1 MPGDRLPQ
9 PLTSFLGRADDV
21 TAIGRAVRQY
31 RLVTLTGPGGVG
43 KTRLA
48 IESARAEAAGFREGA
63 RFVDLAPVRDG
74 EAVAGAVLAGLG
86 GPEPRGPALTALIG
100 LAADQELLIVLDN
113 CEQVI
118 EAVAETVEQL
128 LQGSAGVVVLATSR
142 EPLGIPGEVTWRVPP
157 LELPAGAETLP
168 LREARQLPAV
178 RLFAERARLAVP
190 AFELSEQDVPAVVR
204 ICRAVDCLP
213 LALEL
218 AAARVRALPVA
229 HLAERL
235 GERLP
240 MLSGGARTAP
250 ERQRTMEAAV
260 RWSHDLL
267 AEGEKALFR
276 RLAVF
281 TGGWTLEAAEG
292 VCGFGELSEAGVLP
306 LLESLVDR
314 SLVVAT
320 PERGRFRFLEV
331 IREFALNELERS
343 GEAIAQRGRHCRW
356 FRELTEQA
364 LPHLDGPSARY
375 WLDLLEAEIE
385 NLRTALAWALEDEA
399 SRGDGLL
406 LAGNAMWLW
415 NGRGY
420 LAEAYDVSRRLLA
433 AGPSPP
439 TARLQALKTVI
450 FGANHALDG
459 WSGEHAALE
468 AAEIAREL
476 GDEWSLAHVLAI
488 GAASRIYRADRDLA
502 GAREWAREAIEAG
515 ERSGN
520 FADAGRG
527 LWALDIVE
535 QAEGA
540 VADAPPRHLSAATT
554 MAARSGSPH
563 LQAMVHISLGEI
575 ARSKGELGE
584 AVQCYERAQA
594 IARALGIQRMLGL
607 VQVNLA
613 LTAVEARD
621 WPRALAGL
629 RAVCAADGA
638 LEPNVARA
646 VVLCAA
652 AVEAARGAAATAARW
667 LAFFDEER
675 AFAVDTADVP
685 VLDRALQECRERLG
699 SEFGDAYAQGL
710 GLDVAD
716 LVREVRA
723 WLDEQAPDVAAPVDR
738 PAGLSPRE
746 VEILRLVAGGESNQ
760 AIADRLVLS
769 RRTVENH
776 IANVYS
782 KIGAANRVEATR
794 FALDHDLLPGAL
806 A

>member
-1 MPGDRLPQ
+1 MQPDQLPQ
-9 PLTSFLGRADDV
+9 SLTSFLGRADDV
-21 TAIGRAVRQY
+21 KSIAGALREH

-48 IESARAEAAGFREGA
+48 IESARAEMASFREGA
-63 RFVDLAPVRDG
+63 RFVDLSPVRDG
-74 EAVAGAVLAGLG
+74 DGVAGVVLTALG
-86 GPEPRGPALTALIG
+86 GPEPRGAALTSLIE
-100 LAADQELLIVLDN
+100 LLADQELLIVLDN

-118 EAVAETVEQL
+118 EAVAETVGQL

-157 LELPAGAETLP
+157 LDLPAGAETLP
-168 LREARQLPAV
+168 LREAQQLPAV

-190 AFELSEQDVPAVVR
+190 SFELSEQDVPAVVR
-204 ICRAVDCLP
+204 ICRAVDSLP

-229 HLAERL
+229 QVAERL

-240 MLSGGARTAP
+240 MLAGGARTAP

-267 AEGEKALFR
+267 TGPEKALFR

-281 TGGWTLEAAEG
+281 SGGWTLEAAEG
-292 VCGFGELSEAGVLP
+292 VCGFGELSEAGVFP

-331 IREFALNELERS
+331 IREFAMNELERS
-343 GEAIAQRGRHCRW
+343 GEAISLRRRHCRW
-356 FRELTEQA
+356 FRELSEQA
-364 LPHLDGPSARY
+364 EPHLDSQSGRY
-375 WLDLLEAEIE
+375 WLDLLEAEID
-385 NLRTALAWALEDEA
+385 NLRSALAWALEDDA
-399 SRGDGLL
+399 SRSDGLL
-406 LAGNAMWLW
+406 IAGNAMWLW
-415 NGRGY
+415 NDRGY
-420 LAEAYDVSRRLLA
+420 LAEAYDMARRLLA
-433 AGPSPP
+433 AGTSPP

-450 FGANHALDG
+450 WGATHALDG
-459 WSGEHAALE
+459 WTGENATLE

-476 GDEWSLAHVLAI
+476 ADERSLARVLAG
-488 GAASRIYRADRDLA
+488 GAPARIYRVDRDLT
-502 GAREWAREAIEAG
+502 GAAEWASGAIEAG
-515 ERSGN
+515 ERSGA

-527 LWALDIVE
+527 FWALELAE
-535 QAEGA
+535 QAEGTFA
-540 VADAPPRHLSAATT
+540 EVPSRHLFAAMS
-554 MAARSGSPH
+554 MAMRSGSPH
-563 LQAMVHISLGEI
+563 LEAMVHISFGES
-575 ARSKGELGE
+575 ARSQGKLEE
-584 AVQCYERAQA
+584 AVNCYERAHA
-594 IARALGIQRMLGL
+594 IARSLGIQRMLGL
-607 VQVNLA
+607 IQVNLA

-621 WPRALAGL
+621 WQRAMTGL
-629 RAVCAADGA
+629 RAIFAAERPLG
-638 LEPNVARA
+638 PNVATA
-646 VVLCAA
+646 GAMCAA
-652 AVEAARGAAATAARW
+652 AVEAARGDAATAARW
-667 LAFFDEER
+667 LAFFDEGR
-675 AFAVDTADVP
+675 AFPVDAADMP
-685 VLDRALQECRERLG
+685 VLEGAMEECRERLG

-716 LVREVRA
+716 LVREVRTR
-723 WLDEQAPDVAAPVDR
+723 LDEQAPDVAAPVDR

-794 FALDHDLLPGAL
+794 FALDHGLVAAAL
-806 A
+806 T